1 MLHNR
6 YCSPDFSQNAA
17 ARVFCL
23 PHAGGGTAAYYRW
36 RSDWPKRLELVPIAL
51 AGREARIDEMPITRM
66 NALVGEVADAIAPA
80 LDRPYALVGHS
91 IGAWVAFE
99 LARELRAR
107 GLALPRLLVVAAC
120 GAPHT
125 ATSDEQLHNLPDAEF
140 VAEVA
145 RRFDGIPPAVRE
157 NAELLQLLLPALRA
171 DIELLET
178 YQYIERPPLETD
190 IMSLGG
196 ANDPAVTVT
205 ELNVWRRHTVGKF
218 SARMLPGG
226 HFFLFEGERAG
237 MSPAARVIAEQL
249 EQRTANA

>member
-1 MLHNR
+1 M
-6 YCSPDFSQNAA
+6 
-17 ARVFCL
+17 
-23 PHAGGGTAAYYRW
+23 
-36 RSDWPKRLELVPIAL
+36 PIAL
-51 AGREARIDEMPITRM
+51 AAREARTDETPITRM

-91 IGAWVAFE
+91 MGAWVAFE
-99 LARELRAR
+99 LARELRVR
-107 GLALPRLLVVAAC
+107 ELAPPRLLVVAAC
-120 GAPHT
+120 GAPQAAKSETQMHT
-125 ATSDEQLHNLPDAEF
+125 LPDAEF

-157 NAELLQLLLPALRA
+157 NEELLQLLLPALRA

-178 YQYIERPPLETD
+178 YQYIEQPPLETD
-190 IMSLGG
+190 IIALGG

-205 ELNVWRRHTVGKF
+205 ELNDWRRHMVGKF

-237 MSPAARVIAEQL
+237 MSPAARVIVEQL
-249 EQRTANA
+249 EQRLVNA